1 MCRYFSKEGEAMVKE
16 ITDAEFEEE
25 VIKSDKPV
33 IVDFWAPWCGPCKMI
48 APVFEK
54 LSKELTDVKFVKVNV
69 DDNQNSAQ
77 EFGVMS
83 IPTLVMVKNG
93 EEAGR
98 VVGALS
104 ETQLKDRIKTALE

>member
-1 MCRYFSKEGEAMVKE
+1 MVKE